1 MFIGQCDFKRC
12 SYVVQVMSLVS
23 AFGPLI
29 TAGIFSATLSSALAS
44 LVSAPKVFQV
54 RTIKLQFTSVSAVF
68 GLISSSACSFETK
81 LLDEPAN
88 ITSIFIKL
96 SDFKV
101 NKSCIYSRL
110 SVRTTSILDLVCLQ
124 RVMAG
129 TMSRSVVTFWP
140 SALVLPSSWL
150 VSCLSKPSAPA

>member
-1 MFIGQCDFKRC
+1 
-12 SYVVQVMSLVS
+12 MSLVS

-54 RTIKLQFTSVSAVF
+54 RTINSCFSCFLTYFLICLLLIVS
-68 GLISSSACSFETK
+68 K

-88 ITSIFIKL
+88 ITSMFIKL
-96 SDFKV
+96 SDLKV

-129 TMSRSVVTFWP
+129 TMSRSVVTF
-140 SALVLPSSWL
+140 
-150 VSCLSKPSAPA
+150 

>member
-1 MFIGQCDFKRC
+1 MLLCRAGYESGVGLRSSDHRGDFLSHSVVSSGLARQCTQSLPGQNHKAPIYFCFSCFRTYFLIC
-12 SYVVQVMSLVS
+12 LLLIVS
-23 AFGPLI
+23 
-29 TAGIFSATLSSALAS
+29 
-44 LVSAPKVFQV
+44 
-54 RTIKLQFTSVSAVF
+54 
-68 GLISSSACSFETK
+68 K

-129 TMSRSVVTFWP
+129 TMSRSVVTF
-140 SALVLPSSWL
+140 
-150 VSCLSKPSAPA
+150 